1 MDTLVA
7 YKSKKD
13 YPKDLTPGQI
23 YVDMRKH
30 AVLIPN
36 SATTHIPLHV
46 GTIKNVSDTA
56 QGQWTFLRINF
67 CFTNSPT
74 MEFPPMQDNNNLM
87 IKALTMKTPSTG
99 PNNRLSIAA
108 KQIRECIKQAKAK
121 EVEKEVKAGQENTK
135 LEELIT
141 SKAVKQELLDNLVIR
156 PNLGARRTIGGLGIH

>member
-1 MDTLVA
+1 
-7 YKSKKD
+7 
-13 YPKDLTPGQI
+13 
-23 YVDMRKH
+23 
-30 AVLIPN
+30 
-36 SATTHIPLHV
+36 
-46 GTIKNVSDTA
+46 
-56 QGQWTFLRINF
+56 
-67 CFTNSPT
+67 
-74 MEFPPMQDNNNLM
+74 MQDNNNLM

-156 PNLGARRTIGGLGIH
+156 PNLGARRTIGGLGIHQNGVRFLTNKGQKIDIWLVCQEDTQEHCKDGRWSREAIACTRDWHNTTVHRVYC